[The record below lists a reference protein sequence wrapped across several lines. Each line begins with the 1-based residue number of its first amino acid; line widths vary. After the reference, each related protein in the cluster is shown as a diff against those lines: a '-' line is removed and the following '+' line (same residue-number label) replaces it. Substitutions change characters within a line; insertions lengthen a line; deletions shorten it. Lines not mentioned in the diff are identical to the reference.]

1 MKLFVLRFSGLARAW
16 VSSSLPSMSAA
27 EQWRSSFGALLGIG
41 LCGFLLHA
49 MPLHSNWLIA
59 PIGASV
65 VILFV
70 QPHSPVAQPW
80 SVISSYFFATLV
92 GLVCTHL
99 IPNAVFAAAV
109 GVAVTVWLMIKFNGI
124 HPPGGALVLLMVLD
138 GPGGLTQ
145 TSQTVSL
152 VALNVL
158 LMLLFAWLIN
168 TWLLGR
174 PYPYR
179 VSLEK
184 VQNHNTRDLAPMQR
198 SGLDHT
204 DLASAVTA
212 LNTFVDI
219 QEDELVSLYNLAVEH
234 AFERHIGLACGDVM
248 SRDVITVKTDT
259 HIELAWNRLRHHR
272 VKALPVLDHADRL
285 VGILSVAD
293 FLRQMDDTS
302 AAGLAMHLQ
311 GMLQRMP
318 GAKPK
323 RAIYVHQI
331 MSTVVSSARLDTP
344 ITEVMGLMIEK
355 NLPHIPVIDE
365 DRKVLGIV
373 TQTDTLAALY
383 KRVALASA

>member
-1 MKLFVLRFSGLARAW
+1 MKRFLTRFSGLARAW
-16 VSSSLPSMSAA
+16 VSNSLPSMSAT
-27 EQWRSSFGALLGIG
+27 EQWRSSVGALLGIG
-41 LCGFLLHA
+41 LCGFSLHA
-49 MPLHSNWLIA
+49 MPLHSHWLIA

-70 QPHSPVAQPW
+70 QPHSPVAQPR
-80 SVISSYFFATLV
+80 SVISSYFFAALV
-92 GLVCTHL
+92 GLVCIHV
-99 IPNAVFAAAV
+99 IPDAVLAAAV
-109 GVAVTVWLMIKFNGI
+109 GVAVTVWLMIKFNCI
-124 HPPGGALVLLMVLD
+124 HPPGGALVLLMVLN
-138 GPGGLTQ
+138 GPGDLAQ

-152 VALNVL
+152 VGLNVF
-158 LMLLFAWLIN
+158 LMLLFTWLIN

-179 VSLEK
+179 ASAEK
-184 VQNHNTRDLAPMQR
+184 VQTHNTRDLTPMQR

-248 SRDVITVKTDT
+248 SRDVITVTTDS
-259 HIELAWNRLRHHR
+259 HVELAWNRLRHHR
-272 VKALPVLDHADRL
+272 VKGLPVLDHADRL

-302 AAGLAMHLQ
+302 AAGLAMQLQ
-311 GMLQRMP
+311 GLLQRMP

-344 ITEVMGLMIEK
+344 ITEVIGLMIEK
-355 NLPHIPVIDE
+355 NLPHIPVIDD

>member
-1 MKLFVLRFSGLARAW
+1 MKLLVTRFSGLARAW
-16 VSSSLPSMSAA
+16 VSNGLPSMSAA
-27 EQWRSSFGALLGIG
+27 EQWRSSLGALLGIVF
-41 LCGFLLHA
+41 CGFSLLA
-49 MPLHSNWLIA
+49 MPLHSHWLIA

-70 QPHSPVAQPW
+70 QPHSPVAQPR
-80 SVISSYFFATLV
+80 SVVSSYFFAALV

-99 IPNAVFAAAV
+99 IPHAVLAAAV
-109 GVAVTVWLMIKFNGI
+109 GVALTVWLMIKFNCI
-124 HPPGGALVLLMVLD
+124 HPPGGALVLLMVLN
-138 GPGGLTQ
+138 GPVDLAQ
-145 TSQTVSL
+145 TAQTATL

-158 LMLLFAWLIN
+158 LLLLSTWLIN

-179 VSLEK
+179 AGTEK
-184 VQNHNTRDLAPMQR
+184 AQTHHTRDLAPMQR
-198 SGLDHT
+198 SGLDHQ

-248 SRDVITVKTDT
+248 SRDVVTVKTDS
-259 HIELAWNRLRHHR
+259 HVELAWNRLRHHK

-285 VGILSVAD
+285 IGILSVAD

-344 ITEVMGLMIEK
+344 ITQVIGLMIDK
-355 NLPHIPVIDE
+355 NLPHIPVIDD

>member
-1 MKLFVLRFSGLARAW
+1 
-16 VSSSLPSMSAA
+16 MSAA

-41 LCGFLLHA
+41 LCGFSLHA
-49 MPLHSNWLIA
+49 MPLHSHWLIA

-70 QPHSPVAQPW
+70 QPHSPVAQPR
-80 SVISSYFFATLV
+80 SVISSYFFAALV
-92 GLVCTHL
+92 GLVCTHV
-99 IPNAVFAAAV
+99 IPNAVLAAAV
-109 GVAVTVWLMIKFNGI
+109 GVAVTVWFMIKFNCI
-124 HPPGGALVLLMVLD
+124 HPPGGALVLLMVLN
-138 GPGGLTQ
+138 GPGDLAQ

-152 VALNVL
+152 VALNVF
-158 LMLLFAWLIN
+158 LMLLFTWLIN

-179 VSLEK
+179 VSTEK
-184 VQNHNTRDLAPMQR
+184 VQTHHTLDLAPMQR

-204 DLASAVTA
+204 DLESAVMA

-234 AFERHIGLACGDVM
+234 AFERHIGLTCGDVM
-248 SRDVITVKTDT
+248 SRDVIKVNIDS
-259 HIELAWNRLRHHR
+259 HIELAWTRLRHHK

-323 RAIYVHQI
+323 RAIYVRQI

-344 ITEVMGLMIEK
+344 ITQVIGLMIEN
-355 NLPHIPVIDE
+355 NLPHIPVIDD

>member
-1 MKLFVLRFSGLARAW
+1 MKLWVTRFSGLARAW
-16 VSSSLPSMSAA
+16 VSNGLPSMSAA
-27 EQWRSSFGALLGIG
+27 EQWRSSLGALLGIV
-41 LCGFLLHA
+41 LCGFSLLA
-49 MPLHSNWLIA
+49 MPLHSDWLIA

-70 QPHSPVAQPW
+70 QPHSPVAQPR
-80 SVISSYFFATLV
+80 SVISSYFFAVLV
-92 GLVCTHL
+92 GLVCTHV
-99 IPNAVFAAAV
+99 IPHAVLAAAL

-138 GPGGLTQ
+138 GPVGPAQ
-145 TSQTVSL
+145 TLQTLSL
-152 VALNVL
+152 VAVNVL
-158 LMLLFAWLIN
+158 LMLLFAWLVN
-168 TWLLGR
+168 KWVLGR

-179 VSLEK
+179 AKPEK
-184 VQNHNTRDLAPMQR
+184 APTHNTRDLAPMRR
-198 SGLDHT
+198 SGLDHQ

-219 QEDELVSLYNLAVEH
+219 HEDELESLYNLAVAN

-248 SRDVITVKTDT
+248 SRDVITVSTDS
-259 HIELAWNRLRHHR
+259 HVELAWNRLRHHKI
-272 VKALPVLDHADRL
+272 KALPVLDHADRL

-323 RAIYVHQI
+323 RAMYVHQI
-331 MSTVVSSARLDTP
+331 MSTGVSSARLDTP
-344 ITEVMGLMIEK
+344 ITEVIGLMINH
-355 NLPHIPVIDE
+355 NLPHIPVLDD

-383 KRVALASA
+383 KRVALAAA

>member
-1 MKLFVLRFSGLARAW
+1 MKLLVARFSGLARAW
-16 VSSSLPSMSAA
+16 VSNGLPSMSAA
-27 EQWRSSFGALLGIG
+27 EQWRSSLGALLGIA
-41 LCGFLLHA
+41 LCGFSLLA
-49 MPLHSNWLIA
+49 MPLHSDWLIA

-70 QPHSPVAQPW
+70 QPHSPVAQPR
-80 SVISSYFFATLV
+80 SVISSYFLAALV
-92 GLVCTHL
+92 GLVCTH
-99 IPNAVFAAAV
+99 AVPHPVLAAAL
-109 GVAVTVWLMIKFNGI
+109 GVAITVWLMIKFNGV

-138 GPGGLTQ
+138 APVGVTQ
-145 TSQTVSL
+145 TLQTLSL
-152 VALNVL
+152 VAANVL
-158 LMLLFAWLIN
+158 LMLLFTWLIN

-179 VSLEK
+179 VKPEK
-184 VQNHNTRDLAPMQR
+184 AQTHNTRDLAPMQR
-198 SGLDHT
+198 SGLDHQ

-219 QEDELVSLYNLAVEH
+219 QEDELVSLYNLAVAH
-234 AFERHIGLACGDVM
+234 AFERHVGLACADVM
-248 SRDVITVKTDT
+248 SRDVITVKTDS
-259 HIELAWNRLRHHR
+259 HVELAWNRLRHHK

-311 GMLQRMP
+311 GLLQRMP

-323 RAIYVHQI
+323 RAMYVHQI
-331 MSTVVSSARLDTP
+331 MSTGVTSARLDTP
-344 ITEVMGLMIEK
+344 ITELIGLMIDH
-355 NLPHIPVIDE
+355 NLPHIPVLDD

-373 TQTDTLAALY
+373 TQTDTLAALF
-383 KRVALASA
+383 KRIALASA

>member
-1 MKLFVLRFSGLARAW
+1 MRI
-16 VSSSLPSMSAA
+16 PT
-27 EQWRSSFGALLGIG
+27 RSE
-41 LCGFLLHA
+41 
-49 MPLHSNWLIA
+49 
-59 PIGASV
+59 
-65 VILFV
+65 
-70 QPHSPVAQPW
+70 VAQPR
-80 SVISSYFFATLV
+80 SVISSYFFAALV
-92 GLVCTHL
+92 GLVCTHV
-99 IPNAVFAAAV
+99 IPHAVLAAAV
-109 GVAVTVWLMIKFNGI
+109 AVALTVWLMIKFNGI

-138 GPGGLTQ
+138 GPVGVTQ
-145 TSQTVSL
+145 TWQTLSL
-152 VALNVL
+152 VAVNVL

-179 VSLEK
+179 ANPDK
-184 VQNHNTRDLAPMQR
+184 GQTHNTRDLAPMQR
-198 SGLDHT
+198 SGLDHQ

-219 QEDELVSLYNLAVEH
+219 QEAELVALYNLAVEH

-248 SRDVITVKTDT
+248 SRDVITVKTDS
-259 HIELAWNRLRHHR
+259 HIELAWNRLRHHK

-318 GAKPK
+318 GAKSK
-323 RAIYVHQI
+323 RAMYVHQI
-331 MSTVVSSARLDTP
+331 MSMGVTSARLDTP
-344 ITEVMGLMIEK
+344 ITEVIGLMIDN
-355 NLPHIPVIDE
+355 NLPHIPVLDD

-383 KRVALASA
+383 KRVALAAA

>member
-1 MKLFVLRFSGLARAW
+1 MKLLVTRFSGLARAW
-16 VSSSLPSMSAA
+16 VSNSLPSMSAA
-27 EQWRSSFGALLGIG
+27 EQWRSSFGALLGIV
-41 LCGFLLHA
+41 LSGFSLLA
-49 MPLHSNWLIA
+49 MPLHSHWLIA

-70 QPHSPVAQPW
+70 QPHSPVAQPR
-80 SVISSYFFATLV
+80 SVISSYFFAALV

-99 IPNAVFAAAV
+99 IPNAVVAAAV
-109 GVAVTVWLMIKFNGI
+109 GVGVTVWLMIKFNCI
-124 HPPGGALVLLMVLD
+124 HPPGGAVVLLMVLD
-138 GPGGLTQ
+138 RPGGLAQ

-158 LMLLFAWLIN
+158 LMLLFTWLIN

-174 PYPYR
+174 PYPYQ
-179 VSLEK
+179 VSTEQ
-184 VQNHNTRDLAPMQR
+184 VQTHSTRDLAPMQR
-198 SGLDHT
+198 SGLDHA
-204 DLASAVTA
+204 DLESAVMA

-219 QEDELVSLYNLAVEH
+219 QEGELVSLYNLAVEH
-234 AFERHIGLACGDVM
+234 AFERHIGLTCGDVM
-248 SRDVITVKTDT
+248 SRDVIKVNIDT
-259 HIELAWNRLRHHR
+259 HIELAWNRLRHHK

-318 GAKPK
+318 GENPK
-323 RAIYVHQI
+323 RATFVRQI
-331 MSTVVSSARLDTP
+331 MSTVVNSARLDTP
-344 ITEVMGLMIEK
+344 ITQVIGLMIEK

-383 KRVALASA
+383 KRVALAAA

>member
-1 MKLFVLRFSGLARAW
+1 
-16 VSSSLPSMSAA
+16 MSAA
-27 EQWRSSFGALLGIG
+27 EQWRSSFGVLLGIV
-41 LCGFLLHA
+41 LCGFSLLA
-49 MPLHSNWLIA
+49 MPLHSDWLIA

-70 QPHSPVAQPW
+70 QPHSPVAQPR
-80 SVISSYFFATLV
+80 SVISSYFFAALV
-92 GLVCTHL
+92 GLVCSHL
-99 IPNAVFAAAV
+99 IPNAVLAAAV
-109 GVAVTVWLMIKFNGI
+109 GVAGTVWLMIKFNGI

-138 GPGGLTQ
+138 GPVGLIQ

-179 VSLEK
+179 ASTEK
-184 VQNHNTRDLAPMQR
+184 VQTHHTRDLAPMQR

-234 AFERHIGLACGDVM
+234 AFERHIGLACSDVM
-248 SRDVITVKTDT
+248 SRDVITVKTDS
-259 HIELAWNRLRHHR
+259 HIELAWNRLRHHK

-331 MSTVVSSARLDTP
+331 MSTGVSSARLDTP
-344 ITEVMGLMIEK
+344 ITQVIGLMIEN
-355 NLPHIPVIDE
+355 NLPHIPVIDD
-365 DRKVLGIV
+365 DRKVLGLV

>member
-1 MKLFVLRFSGLARAW
+1 MKLWVTRFSGLALAW
-16 VSSSLPSMSAA
+16 VSNGLPSMSAA
-27 EQWRSSFGALLGIG
+27 EQWRSSLGALLGIV
-41 LCGFLLHA
+41 LCGFSLLA
-49 MPLHSNWLIA
+49 MPLHSDWLIA

-70 QPHSPVAQPW
+70 QPHSPVAQPR
-80 SVISSYFFATLV
+80 SVISSYFFAALV
-92 GLVCTHL
+92 GLVCTHV
-99 IPNAVFAAAV
+99 IPHVVLAAAL
-109 GVAVTVWLMIKFNGI
+109 GVAATVWLMIKFNGI

-138 GPGGLTQ
+138 GPVGPAQ
-145 TSQTVSL
+145 TLQTLSL
-152 VALNVL
+152 VAVNVL
-158 LMLLFAWLIN
+158 LMLLFAWLVN
-168 TWLLGR
+168 TWVLGR

-179 VSLEK
+179 AKPEK
-184 VQNHNTRDLAPMQR
+184 APTHNTRDLAPMRR
-198 SGLDHT
+198 SGLDHQ

-219 QEDELVSLYNLAVEH
+219 QEDELVSLYNLAVAH

-248 SRDVITVKTDT
+248 SRDVITVSTDS
-259 HIELAWNRLRHHR
+259 HVELAWNRLRHHKI
-272 VKALPVLDHADRL
+272 KALPVLDHADRL

-323 RAIYVHQI
+323 RAMYVHQI
-331 MSTVVSSARLDTP
+331 MSTGVSSARLDTP
-344 ITEVMGLMIEK
+344 ITEVIGLMIDH
-355 NLPHIPVIDE
+355 NLPHIPVLDD

-383 KRVALASA
+383 KRVALAAA

>member
-1 MKLFVLRFSGLARAW
+1 
-16 VSSSLPSMSAA
+16 MSAA
-27 EQWRSSFGALLGIG
+27 EQWRSSLGALLGIG
-41 LCGFLLHA
+41 LCGFSLLA
-49 MPLHSNWLIA
+49 MPLHSHWLIA

-70 QPHSPVAQPW
+70 QPHSPVAQPR
-80 SVISSYFFATLV
+80 SVICSYFFAALV
-92 GLVCTHL
+92 GLVCTNL

-109 GVAVTVWLMIKFNGI
+109 GVAVTVWLMIKFNCI
-124 HPPGGALVLLMVLD
+124 HPPGGALVLLMVLN

-145 TSQTVSL
+145 TAQTVSL
-152 VALNVL
+152 VALNVF
-158 LMLLFAWLIN
+158 LMLLFTWLIN

-179 VSLEK
+179 VSPEK
-184 VQNHNTRDLAPMQR
+184 VQTHNTRDLAPMQR
-198 SGLDHT
+198 SGLDHA
-204 DLASAVTA
+204 DLESAVTA

-219 QEDELVSLYNLAVEH
+219 QEDELVSLFNLAVEH
-234 AFERHIGLACGDVM
+234 AFERHIGLTCGDVM
-248 SRDVITVKTDT
+248 SRDVIKVNTDT
-259 HIELAWNRLRHHR
+259 HIEIAWNRLRHHK
-272 VKALPVLDHADRL
+272 VKALPVLDPAERL

-302 AAGLAMHLQ
+302 AAGLALHLQ

-344 ITEVMGLMIEK
+344 ITQVIGLMIEK
-355 NLPHIPVIDE
+355 NLPHIPVIDD

-383 KRVALASA
+383 KRIALASA

>member
-1 MKLFVLRFSGLARAW
+1 MKLLVTRFSSLARAW
-16 VSSSLPSMSAA
+16 VSNGLPSMSAA
-27 EQWRSSFGALLGIG
+27 EQWRSSLGALLGIA
-41 LCGFLLHA
+41 LCGFSLHA
-49 MPLHSNWLIA
+49 MPLHSHWLVA

-70 QPHSPVAQPW
+70 QPHSPVAQPR
-80 SVISSYFFATLV
+80 SVISSYFFAALV

-99 IPNAVFAAAV
+99 IPNAVLAAAV
-109 GVAVTVWLMIKFNGI
+109 GVAVTVLLMIKFNGV
-124 HPPGGALVLLMVLD
+124 HPPGGAMALLMVLD
-138 GPGGLTQ
+138 GPLGLAQ
-145 TSQTVSL
+145 TAQTLSL
-152 VALNVL
+152 VALNVF

-179 VSLEK
+179 ASPEN
-184 VQNHNTRDLAPMQR
+184 VQMHDTRDLAPMQR

-248 SRDVITVKTDT
+248 SRDVITVTTDS
-259 HIELAWNRLRHHR
+259 HIELAWNRLRHHK

-293 FLRQMDDTS
+293 FLRQVDDTS
-302 AAGLAMHLQ
+302 AAGLATHLQ

-323 RAIYVHQI
+323 RAIYAHQI
-331 MSTVVSSARLDTP
+331 MSTVVSSARPDTP
-344 ITEVMGLMIEK
+344 ITEVIGLMIEK
-355 NLPHIPVIDE
+355 NLPHIPVLDD

-383 KRVALASA
+383 KRIALASA

>member
-1 MKLFVLRFSGLARAW
+1 MTLWVTRFSGLARAW
-16 VSSSLPSMSAA
+16 VANGLPAMSAA
-27 EQWRSSFGALLGIG
+27 EQWRSSLGALLGIL
-41 LCGFLLHA
+41 LCGFSLLA
-49 MPLHSNWLIA
+49 MPLHSDWLIA

-70 QPHSPVAQPW
+70 QPHSPVAQPR
-80 SVISSYFFATLV
+80 SVISSYFFAALV
-92 GLVCTHL
+92 GLVCSHL
-99 IPNAVFAAAV
+99 IPHVVLAAAV
-109 GVAVTVWLMIKFNGI
+109 GVAVTVWLMIKFNSI

-138 GPGGLTQ
+138 GPVGPTQ
-145 TSQTVSL
+145 TGQTLIL
-152 VALNVL
+152 VAANVL
-158 LMLLFAWLIN
+158 LMLLFAWLVN
-168 TWLLGR
+168 ACLLGR

-179 VSLEK
+179 ASPGK
-184 VQNHNTRDLAPMQR
+184 APTHNTHDLAPMQR
-198 SGLDHT
+198 SGLDHQ

-219 QEDELVSLYNLAVEH
+219 QEHELVALYNLAVAN

-248 SRDVITVKTDT
+248 SRDVITVKTDS
-259 HIELAWNRLRHHR
+259 HVELAWNRLRHHK
-272 VKALPVLDHADRL
+272 VKGLPVLDHADRL

-323 RAIYVHQI
+323 RALYVHQI
-331 MSTVVSSARLDTP
+331 MSTGVTSARLDTP
-344 ITEVMGLMIEK
+344 ITEVIGLMIDH
-355 NLPHIPVIDE
+355 NLPHIPVIDD

-383 KRVALASA
+383 KRVALASV

>member
-1 MKLFVLRFSGLARAW
+1 VIRFSALARAW
-16 VSSSLPSMSAA
+16 VSNSLPSMSAA
-27 EQWRSSFGALLGIG
+27 EQWRSSLGALLGIG
-41 LCGFLLHA
+41 LCGVSLHA
-49 MPLHSNWLIA
+49 MPLHSHWLIA

-70 QPHSPVAQPW
+70 QPHSPVAQPR
-80 SVISSYFFATLV
+80 SVIGSYFWAALV
-92 GLVCTHL
+92 GLGCANV

-109 GVAVTVWLMIKFNGI
+109 GVAVTVWLMIKLNCI
-124 HPPGGALVLLMVLD
+124 HPPGGALVLLMVLN
-138 GPGGLTQ
+138 GPGDLTQ
-145 TSQTVSL
+145 AAQTVSL
-152 VALNVL
+152 VALNVF
-158 LMLLFAWLIN
+158 LMLLFTWLIN

-179 VSLEK
+179 ANTEK
-184 VQNHNTRDLAPMQR
+184 VQTHNTRDLPPMQR
-198 SGLDHT
+198 SGLDHA
-204 DLASAVTA
+204 DLESAVKA

-234 AFERHIGLACGDVM
+234 AFERHIGLTCGDVM
-248 SRDVITVKTDT
+248 SRDVIKVNTDT
-259 HIELAWNRLRHHR
+259 HIEMAWNRLRHHK
-272 VKALPVLDHADRL
+272 VKALPVLDNGDRL

-318 GAKPK
+318 AAKPRK
-323 RAIYVHQI
+323 AIFVGQI
-331 MSTVVSSARLDTP
+331 MTAVVSSARMETP
-344 ITEVMGLMIEK
+344 ITQVIGLMIEK
-355 NLPHIPVIDE
+355 NLPHIPVIDD